1 MGGCEHGL
9 YPRLAMDIKEQGLYP
24 CGCWSFFNDG
34 TLHPMQQVQ
43 WCQPYTNSYLK
54 EVVKLHG
61 IPRSIELDQDTKFL
75 SHFLVTLWKKLGT
88 KLKSI
93 VTLVIYKW
101 MGKLGQNR
109 TLGMLLRALIKS
121 NLKSWDQLLTQV
133 EFAYNKAP
141 SKTTRIFSLKVVYG
155 VEPLSPLDLIPSPM
169 DQKPN
174 VEASKRV

>member
-1 MGGCEHGL
+1 
-9 YPRLAMDIKEQGLYP
+9 
-24 CGCWSFFNDG
+24 
-34 TLHPMQQVQ
+34 
-43 WCQPYTNSYLK
+43 
-54 EVVKLHG
+54 
-61 IPRSIELDQDTKFL
+61 
-75 SHFLVTLWKKLGT
+75 
-88 KLKSI
+88 
-93 VTLVIYKW
+93 

-109 TLGMLLRALIKS
+109 TLEMLLRALIKS